1 MKSYFDGI
9 TVLGLPDLDI
19 PAGESL
25 GYQHLTQR
33 FKDGLAAM
41 ANQVQKLFYIKSW
54 KWEQYVKKCILW
66 MFNYS

>member
-1 MKSYFDGI
+1 MHKINLKLAFLFRRKMKSYFDGI

-41 ANQVQKLFYIKSW
+41 ANQVQKLFYIKS
-54 KWEQYVKKCILW
+54 
-66 MFNYS
+66 

>member
-25 GYQHLTQR
+25 GYQHLNQR
-33 FKDGLAAM
+33 FKEGLAAM
-41 ANQVQKLFYIKSW
+41 ANQVLTNFILALN
-54 KWEQYVKKCILW
+54 VKNNICD
-66 MFNYS
+66 

>member
-25 GYQHLTQR
+25 GYQHLNQR
-33 FKDGLAAM
+33 FKEVLAAM
-41 ANQVQKLFYIKSW
+41 ANQVETNVILALN
-54 KWEQYVKKCILW
+54 VKNNICD
-66 MFNYS
+66 